1 MTGGMMTEIRRQ
13 IETLNLQSTT
23 EKTALVADVAE
34 IITEKGYSVAEIDD
48 TRPWGAFVRLENFD
62 GDDFVYDFFDGLDAK
77 AARLG
82 DPNAELSPKI
92 LIVSPE
98 QRLSWQYHNRR
109 AEKWLF
115 LNAGGYY
122 RSTTDEL
129 GNQQTATAG
138 EVVQFS
144 QGERHRL
151 VGALGHYTL
160 VAEIWQHTD
169 PDELSNEDDIIRLQ
183 DDYRR

>member
-1 MTGGMMTEIRRQ
+1 MAEIRQ
-13 IETLNLQSTT
+13 QLETLHAQSTT
-23 EKTALVADVAE
+23 EKTALVADVTE
-34 IITEKGYSVAEIDD
+34 IITEKGYSIAEVDD
-48 TRPWGAFVRLENFD
+48 TRPWGAFIRLENTD
-62 GDDFVYDFFDGLDAK
+62 GDNFVNDFFYGLDPQD
-77 AARLG
+77 ARLG
-82 DPNAELSPKI
+82 NPDAELSPKI

-98 QRLSWQYHNRR
+98 QRLSWQYHDRR

-115 LNAGGYY
+115 INDGGYY
-122 RSTTDEL
+122 RSTTDEPGTERAAL
-129 GNQQTATAG
+129 TG

-144 QGERHRL
+144 TGERHRL

-183 DDYRR
+183 DDYKR